1 MNVPILA
8 YHAYNIVG
16 NDYFNN
22 DHVAFAHDLEL
33 ITSQGWQIAPLHE
46 IIDVF
51 LADRISLPKKTIA
64 ITFDD
69 GTDFDFYDLLHPT
82 AGMQRSMLNIMS
94 DFAKSNPG
102 AQPKLHA
109 TSFVIASPDARNAMA
124 KKNIFG
130 NNWMRDSW
138 WLEAV
143 DSGRLGIGNHSW
155 DHVSNAVSYVAQ
167 RNQEKGNFFCI
178 DTLSDAIAQIYVA
191 AEFIES
197 IAPNPS
203 TKLFAYPYG
212 HVNKYLPEVFLP
224 NQAADR
230 NGMVKAAFGTKD
242 LPLMGDS
249 DRWNIP
255 RYVCGWHWKSQS
267 ELRAILNQCEAG

>member
-8 YHAYNIVG
+8 YHAFNIAG

-22 DHVAFAHDLEL
+22 DHIAFAHDLNL
-33 ITSQGWQIAPLHE
+33 ITSLGWQIAPLHK
-46 IIDVF
+46 IIDIF
-51 LADRISLPKKTIA
+51 LADRFSLPKKTIA

-82 AGMQRSMLNIMS
+82 AGLQRSMFNIMG
-94 DFAKSNPG
+94 DFAKSHPG
-102 AQPKLHA
+102 LQPNLHA
-109 TSFVIASPDARNAMA
+109 TSFVIASPEARDAMA

-138 WLEAV
+138 WSAAV
-143 DSGRLGIGNHSW
+143 DSGLLGIGNHSW
-155 DHVSNAVSYVAQ
+155 DHNSNAVKCVAQ
-167 RNQEKGNFFCI
+167 CDQEKGNFFCI
-178 DTLSDAIAQIYVA
+178 DTLNDAIAQIHVA
-191 AEFIES
+191 ANFIES

-203 TKLFAYPYG
+203 ARLFAYPYG

-224 NQAADR
+224 NQAADH
-230 NGMVKAAFGTKD
+230 NAIVKAAFGTKD
-242 LPLMGDS
+242 LPLVEHS

-255 RYVCGWHWKSQS
+255 RYVCGWHWKKPS
-267 ELRAILNQCEAG
+267 ELSAILNQCEAG